1 MSKIDWSKAPE
12 GATHYYHGS
21 STPWRDLSG
30 DKWKWFSG
38 NSWHCSG
45 YPSSEIMDDYSDR
58 MTEKPS
64 SAWSGEGLPPVGTV
78 CEAMHD
84 DLNSGMPCKAE
95 ILKINK
101 RCRSAAFFWIDAP
114 DGMRNLFWAERFRPI
129 RTPEQIAED
138 ERIAGLNEMIR
149 HMKDHPLGTHG
160 ASHLQELMIHED
172 VARDL
177 WEAGYRKQEAK

>member
-30 DKWKWFSG
+30 EKWKWFSG

-64 SAWSGEGLPPVGTV
+64 SDWNGEGLPPAGIDVEFRVAGDERWIEGEVLYSSLYTV
-78 CEAMHD
+78 VI
-84 DLNSGMPCKAE
+84 SGNGFEHVHHPKAV
-95 ILKINK
+95 K
-101 RCRSAAFFWIDAP
+101 
-114 DGMRNLFWAERFRPI
+114 FRPV
-129 RTPEQIAED
+129 RTPEQIAAEK
-138 ERIAGLNEMIR
+138 ECAEIKELAMATGLRAGAGQME
-149 HMKDHPLGTHG
+149 
-160 ASHLQELMIHED
+160 
-172 VARDL
+172 VARAIYK
-177 WEAGYRKQEAK
+177 AGYRKQVAK